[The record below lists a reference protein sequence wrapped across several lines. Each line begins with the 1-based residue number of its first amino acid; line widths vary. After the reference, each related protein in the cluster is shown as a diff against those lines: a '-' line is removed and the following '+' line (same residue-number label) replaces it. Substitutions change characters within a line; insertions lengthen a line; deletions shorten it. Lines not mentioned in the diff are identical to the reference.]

1 MTKKSGITMQ
11 QTARIR
17 MAYTGIMT
25 DDRVGSA
32 AERNYYRVIP
42 AGSTEK
48 LFFKDREE
56 YGKWRLREY
65 YYCCYGDE
73 ERHVD
78 EEEVVDPYTGFWPV
92 ALIAG

>member
-1 MTKKSGITMQ
+1 
-11 QTARIR
+11 

-65 YYCCYGDE
+65 YYYYHEGGDGDKE
-73 ERHVD
+73 A
-78 EEEVVDPYTGFWPV
+78 EEEEVDPYTGFWPV

>member
-1 MTKKSGITMQ
+1 
-11 QTARIR
+11 

-65 YYCCYGDE
+65 YHYEGEGGRGADHEEDE
-73 ERHVD
+73 EF
-78 EEEVVDPYTGFWPV
+78 DPYTSFWPV
-92 ALIAG
+92 ALMP